1 MTPFFITLHLDPNGG
16 SVSEETVDIKAG
28 GSYGLLPSA
37 HREGY
42 IFAGWF
48 TEAEGGEQI
57 ISSDMPIS
65 EEEHTLYAHWI
76 KKKADKRS
84 RYSRQKVQKKV
95 IITLAVMTVVLA
107 VVLGVVNHIVSITTY
122 EDVDGTKYQI
132 RKKDGVYVV
141 CDKDGYTLDLTTD
154 GYYITDASTLLEIDE
169 ETGEVEEY
177 AIVDTE
183 GNEVVGSNRRILI
196 FPHTAKASID
206 SITVNNEHGTY
217 TFYRDSDNDFQIK
230 GYEGTSFDPELFS
243 SLVVS
248 TGYTLSMQK
257 LAEPRKDENGKF
269 TEYGLVSEE
278 RVDEEGNTY
287 TYNPVTYTLVDI
299 SGNKYK
305 MIIGDPIVSGAG
317 YYAQYE
323 GRDAVYILS
332 NELEKT
338 LLQPIE
344 ALVTPMIVYPM
355 TMTTYFDV
363 DNFTLMRYDYE
374 GAAAAGL
381 DLGKENM
388 TAEEEALSE
397 QFVKILTSFKY
408 IDLTERENTERS
420 SIPYIMSPLSGLDQ
434 YDAHS
439 NNIDRCL
446 QSFYETTFIG
456 VKKLGLTEKA
466 LRDYD
471 LEHPRHIIYLD
482 FQNIEHMIYISDMTE
497 QGTYYVA
504 SDVFNMVVEIDRAY
518 LTFLNWSEFEWV
530 DSTLLQLNLAHV
542 DNIKIDSD
550 RYDVTFTMDNSA
562 SDQSKTVSSANI
574 VITANT
580 GANSAQPVNTDIFR
594 DFYKTILYASM
605 EGLCELSEEEM
616 AELRALPDSK
626 ADLVMTVNT
635 LSGRE
640 IVYRFY
646 QYTERK
652 AYMTINGQGVFYIL
666 NDRVQKLITDAE
678 KAVNGIEIEATSK
691 N

>member
-16 SVSEETVDIKAG
+16 SVSEESVDIKAG

-37 HREGY
+37 YREGY
-42 IFAGWF
+42 IFSGWF
-48 TEAEGGEQI
+48 TDPEKGEQI

-95 IITLAVMTVVLA
+95 IITLAIMT
-107 VVLGVVNHIVSITTY
+107 VVLGVVLGVVKHIVGITTY
-122 EDVDGTKYQI
+122 EDVDGTKYKI
-132 RKKDGVYVV
+132 MKKDGIYVV

-154 GYYITDASTLLEIDE
+154 GYYITDASTLLEVDE
-169 ETGEVEEY
+169 ETGEVEQY

-196 FPHTAKASID
+196 FPHTAKASIQ
-206 SITVNNEHGTY
+206 SITVNNDHGTY
-217 TFYRDSDNDFQIK
+217 TFYRDSNNDFQIK
-230 GYEGTSFDPELFS
+230 GYEGTAFNPELFS

-257 LAEPRKDENGKF
+257 LAEPRKDENGAF
-269 TEYGLVSEE
+269 TEYGLAVEE

-287 TYNPVTYTLVDI
+287 TYTPVTYTLTDI

-323 GRDAVYILS
+323 GREAVYILS
-332 NELEKT
+332 NELAKT
-338 LLQPIE
+338 LLEPIE
-344 ALVTPMIVYPM
+344 TLVTPMIVYPM
-355 TMTTYFDV
+355 TLTTYFDV
-363 DNFTLMRYDYE
+363 DNFTLMTYDYE
-374 GAAAAGL
+374 GAAAAGV
-381 DLGKENM
+381 DLSKENM
-388 TAEEEALSE
+388 TPEEEKASE
-397 QFVKILTSFKY
+397 EFIKILTSFQY

-420 SIPYIMSPLSGLDQ
+420 SIPYLMSPLSGLSE

-439 NNIDRCL
+439 INIDQCL
-446 QSFYETTFIG
+446 QSFYETTFVG

-466 LRDYD
+466 MRDYD
-471 LEHPRHIIYLD
+471 LEEPRHVIYLD
-482 FQNIEHMIYISDMTE
+482 FQDIEHWIYISDMTE
-497 QGTYYVA
+497 QGTYYLA
-504 SDVFNMVVEIDRAY
+504 CDVFNMIVEVDRAH
-518 LTFLNWSEFEWV
+518 LSFLNWNEFDWV
-530 DSTLLQLNLAHV
+530 ESTLLQLNLAFV
-542 DNIKIDSD
+542 DYIDIDSPK
-550 RYDVTFTMDNSA
+550 YDVTFTMDNSA
-562 SDQSKTVSSANI
+562 SDQSTTVSSADI

-580 GANSAQPVNTDIFR
+580 NGTSKVVDTDIFR
-594 DFYKTILYASM
+594 DFYKSILYASM
-605 EGLCELSEEEM
+605 EGICELTDEEM
-616 AELRALPDSK
+616 AELRALPDDK
-626 ADLVMTVNT
+626 ADLIMTVKS

-666 NDRVQKLITDAE
+666 NDRVQKLITDAG
-678 KAVNGIEIEATSK
+678 KAVDGIEIEATSK

>member
-16 SVSEETVDIKAG
+16 SITEGTVDIKAG

-37 HREGY
+37 YREGY

-48 TEAEGGEQI
+48 TAPEGGEQI

-76 KKKADKRS
+76 KKKADKKS

-95 IITLAVMTVVLA
+95 IVTLAIMT
-107 VVLGVVNHIVSITTY
+107 VVLGVVLGVVKHIVGITTY
-122 EDVDGTKYQI
+122 EDVDGTKYKI
-132 RKKDGVYVV
+132 MKKDGVYVV

-154 GYYITDASTLLEIDE
+154 GYYITDASTLLEVDE
-169 ETGEVEEY
+169 ETGEVEQY

-206 SITVNNEHGTY
+206 SITVNNDYGTY
-217 TFYRDSDNDFQIK
+217 TFYRDKNDNFQIK
-230 GYEGTSFDPELFS
+230 GYEGTAFDPELFS

-257 LAEPRKDENGKF
+257 LAEPRFDENGKF
-269 TEYGLVSEE
+269 TEYGLYEEE

-287 TYNPVTYTLVDI
+287 TYKPVTYTLVDI
-299 SGNKYK
+299 SGNKYE

-317 YYAQYE
+317 YYAQYK

-332 NELEKT
+332 NELAKT
-338 LLQPIE
+338 LLVPIE
-344 ALVTPMIVYPM
+344 TLVTPMVVYPM
-355 TMTTYFDV
+355 TLTTYFDV
-363 DNFTLMRYDYE
+363 DNFTLMQYDYE
-374 GAAAAGL
+374 GATAAGIDLSKENPTPEEQAAA
-381 DLGKENM
+381 
-388 TAEEEALSE
+388 E
-397 QFVKILTSFKY
+397 QFVKIMTSFKY

-420 SIPYIMSPLSGLDQ
+420 SIPYVMSTLSGLSE

-439 NNIDRCL
+439 THIDYCL
-446 QSFYETTFIG
+446 QSFYNMTFLG

-466 LRDYD
+466 MADYD
-471 LEHPRHIIYLD
+471 LTDPRYVIYMD
-482 FQNIEHMIYISDMTE
+482 FQDMEHWIYISDMTE
-497 QGTYYVA
+497 RGTYYMA
-504 SDVFNMVVEIDRAY
+504 CDLFNMVVEVDRAN
-518 LTFLNWSEFEWV
+518 LPFLNWNEFDWV
-530 DSTLLQLNLAHV
+530 ESTLLQLNLAFV
-542 DNIKIDSD
+542 DHIKIDSD
-550 RYDVTFTMDNSA
+550 RYDVTFKMDNSA
-562 SDQSKTVSSANI
+562 SDQSKTVSSADI
-574 VITANT
+574 VVTADTGVNT
-580 GANSAQPVNTDIFR
+580 NQPVDTENFR

-605 EGLCELSEEEM
+605 EGLCELTEEEM
-616 AELRALPDSK
+616 AEYRKSGTP
-626 ADLVMTVNT
+626 DLVMTIKS

-652 AYMTINGQGVFYIL
+652 AYMTINDQGVFYIL

-678 KAVNGIEIEATSK
+678 KAVLGEPIEATAK

>member
-16 SVSEETVDIKAG
+16 SVSEESVDIKAG

-37 HREGY
+37 HRDGY

-48 TEAEGGEQI
+48 TDPEKGEQI

-95 IITLAVMTVVLA
+95 IITLAVMTVVLG
-107 VVLGVVNHIVSITTY
+107 VVLGVVKHIVGITTY
-122 EDVDGTKYQI
+122 EDVDGTKYKI
-132 RKKDGVYVV
+132 KKKDGIYVI
-141 CDKDGYTLDLTTD
+141 CDTDGYTLDLTTD
-154 GYYITDASTLLEIDE
+154 GYYITDASTLLDVDQ
-169 ETGEVEEY
+169 ETGEVTEY

-206 SITVNNEHGTY
+206 SITVNNDHGTY
-217 TFYRDSDNDFQIK
+217 TFYRDSNNDFQIK
-230 GYEGTSFDPELFS
+230 GYEGTAYNPELFS

-257 LAEPRKDENGKF
+257 LAEPRKDENGQF
-269 TEYGLVSEE
+269 SEYGLVPEE

-287 TYNPVTYTLVDI
+287 TYQPVTYTLTDI

-323 GRDAVYILS
+323 GRNAVYILS
-332 NELEKT
+332 NELAKT
-338 LLQPIE
+338 LLEPIE
-344 ALVTPMIVYPM
+344 TLVNPMIVYPM
-355 TMTTYFDV
+355 TLTTYFDV
-363 DNFTLMRYDYE
+363 DNFTLMTYDYE
-374 GAAAAGL
+374 GAAAAGI
-381 DLGKENM
+381 DLSKEDM
-388 TAEEEALSE
+388 TPEEEKASE
-397 QFVKILTSFKY
+397 EFVKILTSFQY

-420 SIPYIMSPLSGLDQ
+420 SIPYIMSPLSGLSE

-439 NNIDRCL
+439 INIDQCL
-446 QSFYETTFIG
+446 QSFYETTFVG

-466 LRDYD
+466 MRDYD
-471 LEHPRHIIYLD
+471 LEDPRYVIYLD
-482 FQNIEHMIYISDMTE
+482 FQNVEHWIYISDMTE

-504 SDVFNMVVEIDRAY
+504 CDIFNMVVEIDRAY
-518 LTFLNWSEFEWV
+518 LSFLNWTEFDWV
-530 DSTLLQLNLAHV
+530 ESTLLQLNLAFV
-542 DNIKIDSD
+542 DHIDIDSPN
-550 RYDVTFTMDNSA
+550 YDVTFTMDNSA
-562 SDQSKTVSSANI
+562 SDQSSTVSSSDI

-580 GANSAQPVNTDIFR
+580 NGSSKVVDTDTFR

-616 AELRALPDSK
+616 AELRAKPDAE
-626 ADLVMTVNT
+626 ADLVMTIKS

-666 NDRVQKLITDAE
+666 NDRVQKLITDAG
-678 KAVNGIEIEATSK
+678 KAVEGIEIEATSK